1 MKITRISVYQADL
14 PVPGGAYHMSGGR
27 AYPALDSTLVKMETD
42 EGLEGWGESCP
53 FGPVYLPAHA
63 LGVRAGIAELAPHL
77 IGRDPTAV
85 ERLNELMD
93 ACLPGHPHAKSA
105 LDLACWDI
113 AGKAA
118 GRPACEI
125 MGGRIEGPVELVSS
139 VSCET
144 PEKMVG
150 IVERFRAQGYRAHS
164 LKVGTGVEEDLA
176 RIEAVLAAAR
186 PGETFQV
193 DVNRGWSLDTAL
205 RVAGALA
212 ARGHDN
218 LYIEQPCASYRECLE
233 LKRRTALPI
242 MLDEIVV
249 TAEDL
254 LRAVADSAADA
265 LNLKIAR
272 VGGLTKARRLRDI
285 AADAGLAMTIQET
298 GGAEVAYAGV
308 VQLAQSTPRKALRSL
323 WDPRELAGRTL
334 ANGAPEAEDGRVEAG
349 DAPGLGV
356 AVIEAELGE
365 PATVYG

>member
-1 MKITRISVYQADL
+1 MKITRISVFEVEL

-27 AYPALDSTLVKMETD
+27 AYPALDSTLVKLETD
-42 EGLEGWGESCP
+42 AGLDGWGESCP

-85 ERLNELMD
+85 ERLNEVLD
-93 ACLPGHPHAKSA
+93 AALPGHPHAKSA

-118 GRPACEI
+118 GRPVCEI

-144 PEKMVG
+144 PEIMVG
-150 IVERFRAQGYRAHS
+150 IVERFRARGYRAHS
-164 LKVGTGVEEDLA
+164 LKVGTGVAEDLA
-176 RIEAVLAAAR
+176 RIEAVLEAAR
-186 PGETFQV
+186 PGETYHV

-205 RVAGALA
+205 RVVGALA
-212 ARGHDN
+212 AGGHDN

-233 LKRRTALPI
+233 LKRRCALPV
-242 MLDEIVV
+242 MLDEIVA
-249 TAEDL
+249 TPEDL
-254 LRAVADSAADA
+254 LRVVADGAADA

-285 AADAGLAMTIQET
+285 AAEAGIALSIQET
-298 GGAEVAYAGV
+298 GGAELAFAGV
-308 VQLAQSTPRKALRSL
+308 LQLAQSTPRKVLRSL
-323 WDPRELAGRTL
+323 WDPRELAGRRV
-334 ANGAPEAEDGRVEAG
+334 ADGAPEPADGRVEAG
-349 DAPGLGV
+349 AAPGLGV
-356 AVIEAELGE
+356 TVREADLGE
-365 PATVYG
+365 PAAVYG